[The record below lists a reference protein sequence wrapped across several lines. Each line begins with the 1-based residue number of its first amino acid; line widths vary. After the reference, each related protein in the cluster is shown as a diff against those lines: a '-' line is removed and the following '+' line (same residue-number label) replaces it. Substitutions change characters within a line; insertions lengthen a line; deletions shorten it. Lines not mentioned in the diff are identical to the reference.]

1 MNSNPP
7 MSPRSKNIKK
17 KPKTGVYPGIRS
29 CKYNRSLGLTYL
41 TSREQLEIHHQNSHL
56 RILDFNFPIHCP
68 APGLGEMPSI
78 EALTD
83 YPVLTRLNMIKRSN
97 TLFYTAKGKKF
108 ICKVQENNAPNQ
120 AWKGFENYDL
130 CQKIFLENADPRT
143 RALAGS
149 LERYIKYVE
158 SIEKFNSII
167 GINDDIVKNC
177 YVQEIKRSHLNYIK
191 FFPYLMV
198 KFEYDLSHSKS
209 LISEIHINQKLV
221 FMLGLTRKEFL
232 HSDSTNFGQLNYFRT
247 DDLVGFHRKLL
258 NFIASTERGSVMLTT
273 DEFYCVNAKGDRVK
287 GNFLLIKEKK
297 IVRKIPTDDIYLS

>member
-1 MNSNPP
+1 M
-7 MSPRSKNIKK
+7 
-17 KPKTGVYPGIRS
+17 
-29 CKYNRSLGLTYL
+29 
-41 TSREQLEIHHQNSHL
+41 HDQNSHI
-56 RILDFNFPIHCP
+56 RILDFNFPLYFP
-68 APGLGEMPSI
+68 GPGLGKTPSI

-83 YPVLTRLNMIKRSN
+83 YPVLTRLNMFKRSN
-97 TLFYTAKGKKF
+97 ALFYTTKGKKF
-108 ICKVQENNAPNQ
+108 ICMMQENNAPNQ
-120 AWKGFENYDL
+120 ASKVYENYDL
-130 CQKIFLENADPRT
+130 CQKLFLECADPLT

-158 SIEKFNSII
+158 SIEKLNSII

-191 FFPYLMV
+191 FFPYLMI
-198 KFEYDLSHSKS
+198 KFEYDMSHSKS

-232 HSDSTNFGQLNYFRT
+232 HSDSTNFGQLKYFRT
-247 DDLVGFHRKLL
+247 DDLVGFHSKLL
-258 NFIASTERGSVMLTT
+258 NFIASSERGSVMLTAN
-273 DEFYCVNAKGDRVK
+273 EFYCVNAKGDRVK